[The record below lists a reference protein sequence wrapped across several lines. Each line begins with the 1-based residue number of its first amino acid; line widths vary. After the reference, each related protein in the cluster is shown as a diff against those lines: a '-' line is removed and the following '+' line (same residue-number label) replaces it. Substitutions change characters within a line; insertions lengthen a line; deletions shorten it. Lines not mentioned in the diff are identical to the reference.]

1 MELMRWNPMKDMASL
16 CHQTDHL
23 FDGFFRPITRYDSKL
38 SRWNWNPVVDIYDN
52 DKNIVIKA
60 ELPGIDKKNIAIDL
74 KDGVLTLKG
83 ERSSDNEIKE
93 EKYHRRER
101 IFGKFERVFRLSAD
115 VNPEKIR
122 AEYKDGVLEIQI
134 PKPEEQKPK
143 QITVH

>member
-1 MELMRWNPMKDMASL
+1 MASL

-23 FDGFFRPITRYDSKL
+23 FDDFFRPVTRYDSKL

-52 DKNIVIKA
+52 DENIVIKA

-74 KDGVLTLKG
+74 KEGVLTLKG
-83 ERSSDNEIKE
+83 ERSSDNEVKE

-115 VNPEKIR
+115 VNPEKIK
-122 AEYKDGVLEIQI
+122 AEYKDGILEIQI